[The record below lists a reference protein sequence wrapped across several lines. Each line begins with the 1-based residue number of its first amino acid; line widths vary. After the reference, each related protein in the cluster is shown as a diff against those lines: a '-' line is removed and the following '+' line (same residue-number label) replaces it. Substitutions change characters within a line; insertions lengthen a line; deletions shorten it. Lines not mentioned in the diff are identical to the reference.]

1 MSVDYRLPDT
11 EFVTGFFTVDGHKM
25 SKSLGNV
32 IDPVQMVDDY
42 DRDAVIF
49 NLLYDVPIG
58 ADGDFSVER
67 LANLY
72 ESMLIGGRGNL
83 VNRVTSLCKK
93 YGITSGKFNK
103 QKREVFKENNESKL
117 VHFFHE
123 GRDGSKIEDQY
134 LKKADIK

>member
-1 MSVDYRLPDT
+1 
-11 EFVTGFFTVDGHKM
+11 M

-32 IDPVQMVDDY
+32 IDPVKVVDDY

-93 YGITSGKFNK
+93 YGITSGKFNT
-103 QKREVFKENNESKL
+103 QKREIFKENNESKL
-117 VHFFHE
+117 LHYFE
-123 GRDGSKIEDQY
+123 NGRDGNKIEEEY

>member
-1 MSVDYRLPDT
+1 
-11 EFVTGFFTVDGHKM
+11 M

-72 ESMLIGGRGNL
+72 ESMLI
-83 VNRVTSLCKK
+83 
-93 YGITSGKFNK
+93 
-103 QKREVFKENNESKL
+103 
-117 VHFFHE
+117 
-123 GRDGSKIEDQY
+123 
-134 LKKADIK
+134 